1 MRATGEIGMDVRE
14 SVGTAVAHARTED
27 IQVERGRLPR
37 WLRVVGSRLIGGWP
51 GIALL
56 AIVFGGW
63 ELIVQT
69 RGIAVIYLPP
79 PSRIVGEI
87 FSDTDLYL
95 NATRVTLS
103 EAALGFVIGWAFALT
118 AAVLMAE
125 FRLMERAFLPLFVL
139 VKTTPS
145 VVLTPVLIIALGFG
159 AGPKVVI
166 AALTLFYATL
176 INAVTGFKSVDENA
190 LEVLHSVNASRL
202 EVFFRLRLPNS
213 LPYLFSA
220 AKISV
225 PLALLGAVFAEMQ
238 NSREGLGNVIVQA
251 GHNINMVVL
260 WAGIYVV
267 AVLGITLVTLVGAI
281 ERQLLRWHS
290 SQAKT

>member
-1 MRATGEIGMDVRE
+1 MRATSEVGIEVRE
-14 SVGTAVAHARTED
+14 AADVVVSDRGFVARA
-27 IQVERGRLPR
+27 ERGGFGRALQFAR
-37 WLRVVGSRLIGGWP
+37 HRLIGAWP

-56 AIVFGGW
+56 AFVFGTW

-69 RGIAVIYLPP
+69 RRVAVIYLPA
-79 PSRIVGEI
+79 PSRIFGEI
-87 FSDTDLYL
+87 FGSYDFYFDH
-95 NATRVTLS
+95 TRVTLS
-103 EAALGFVIGWAFALT
+103 EAALGFAFGWTFAL
-118 AAVLMAE
+118 AAGVLMAE
-125 FRLMERAFLPLFVL
+125 FRLVERALLPLFVL

-176 INAVTGFKSVDENA
+176 INAVTGFKSVDENS
-190 LEVLHSVNASRL
+190 LEVLRSVNASRL
-202 EVFFRLRLPNS
+202 EIFFRLRLPNS

-251 GHNINMVVL
+251 GHNINMTVL

-267 AVLGITLVTLVGAI
+267 AILGITLVSLVGMI
-281 ERQLLRWHS
+281 EGQVLRWHS
-290 SQAKT
+290 SQAKA

>member
-1 MRATGEIGMDVRE
+1 VRATGE
-14 SVGTAVAHARTED
+14 VGLDGVGAVALPRAED
-27 IQVERGRLPR
+27 TSVERRDVPWVR
-37 WLRVVGSRLIGGWP
+37 KIAARIVRSWP
-51 GIALL
+51 GIGLL

-63 ELIVQT
+63 ELIVQS

-79 PSRIVGEI
+79 PSKIFGEI
-87 FSDTDLYL
+87 FSAPDFYL

-125 FRLMERAFLPLFVL
+125 FRLMERALIPLFVL

-220 AKISV
+220 AKIAV

-267 AVLGITLVTLVGAI
+267 AVLGITLVTLVGMI
-281 ERQLLRWHS
+281 EGQLLRWHS
-290 SQAKT
+290 SHAKN

>member
-1 MRATGEIGMDVRE
+1 MRATGEMGVEIRE
-14 SVGTAVAHARTED
+14 SAASSHERAVVTPVGRAGAPPLLQVVRT
-27 IQVERGRLPR
+27 RL
-37 WLRVVGSRLIGGWP
+37 VGGWP

-63 ELIVQT
+63 ELVVQT
-69 RGIAVIYLPP
+69 RGIAVIYLPA
-79 PSRIVGEI
+79 PSRIFGEI
-87 FSDTDLYL
+87 FANLEFYL
-95 NATRVTLS
+95 GHTAVTLS
-103 EAALGFVIGWAFALT
+103 EAALGFAIGWAFALV

-125 FRLMERAFLPLFVL
+125 FRLMERALIPLFVL

-190 LEVLHSVNASRL
+190 LEVFRSVNASRL

-251 GHNINMVVL
+251 GHNINMTVL
-260 WAGIYVV
+260 WAGIYVI
-267 AVLGITLVTLVGAI
+267 AILGITLVSLVGAI
-281 ERQLLRWHS
+281 EQQLLRWHS
-290 SQAKT
+290 SQSKS